1 MPDGP
6 AGVASTSPDLTR
18 ARSMRPM
25 PELTPQSTTSLSLYA
40 APPAGPPEPPGPPP
54 AAPPPPEPS
63 GPENGSQ
70 GAATPPTIDPA
81 AWEDFAAFR
90 ETFLM
95 YLTPPGYAA
104 ALRTVGEMLHTMIL
118 ESYNPWPGW
127 PESSTRTEMRA
138 ALADLRHLQ
147 GFLASVGRE
156 KELSSLDAEDAYL
169 SQIAGKLS
177 RQIKHAADGIERELQ
192 GSPEMAP

>member
-1 MPDGP
+1 MQGY
-6 AGVASTSPDLTR
+6 
-18 ARSMRPM
+18 
-25 PELTPQSTTSLSLYA
+25 PQSTA
-40 APPAGPPEPPGPPP
+40 AP
-54 AAPPPPEPS
+54 APPPVPPGIPPIPPETEPK
-63 GPENGSQ
+63 GEPPLA
-70 GAATPPTIDPA
+70 AATPPTIDPA
-81 AWEDFAAFR
+81 AWEDFAVFR

-156 KELSSLDAEDAYL
+156 KDLSSLDPEDAYL
-169 SQIAGKLS
+169 SNTAARLS
-177 RQIKHAADGIERELQ
+177 RQIGHAADGIERELA
-192 GSPEMAP
+192 GVAP

>member
-1 MPDGP
+1 
-6 AGVASTSPDLTR
+6 
-18 ARSMRPM
+18 MR
-25 PELTPQSTTSLSLYA
+25 ELTPQSTTSLYPLPPSLYA
-40 APPAGPPEPPGPPP
+40 APPADPPAPPVPP

-70 GAATPPTIDPA
+70 GAATPPAATPPTIGPA
-81 AWEDFAAFR
+81 TWEDFAVFR

-127 PESSTRTEMRA
+127 PESSTRTELRA
-138 ALADLRHLQ
+138 ALADLCHLE
-147 GFLASVGRE
+147 GFLGAVGRE
-156 KELSSLDAEDAYL
+156 HVASSLTRPDDR
-169 SQIAGKLS
+169 LS
-177 RQIKHAADGIERELQ
+177 RFAARQAAEVAKIAHRIETELAKLAAEE
-192 GSPEMAP
+192 GEA